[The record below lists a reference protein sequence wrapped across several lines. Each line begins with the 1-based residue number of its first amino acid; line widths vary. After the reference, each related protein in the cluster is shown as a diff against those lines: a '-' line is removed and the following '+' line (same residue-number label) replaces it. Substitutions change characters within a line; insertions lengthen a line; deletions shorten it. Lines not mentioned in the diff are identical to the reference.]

1 MQQISFFEEGEPLID
16 GEPGD
21 LKFVVRTQPHS
32 SFARRGV
39 DLLYNATITLEDAL
53 VGFSR
58 EVGAHFIHIISTW
71 QWKYASYQ
79 RCRTY
84 SPTHPLSQGV
94 VQCIRSSCAKH
105 YSTSLA
111 VIVGIQLILP
121 GMPRQH
127 EGFQRGPW
135 T

>member
-39 DLLYNATITLEDAL
+39 DLLYNATITLKDAL

-58 EVGAHFIHIISTW
+58 EVSVLDIHRISTW

-79 RCRTY
+79 RSCPY
-84 SPTHPLSQGV
+84 SQWYCQGQCVSQGL
-94 VQCIRSSCAKH
+94 VQCNCSRCAKI
-105 YSTSLA
+105 YPPSSA
-111 VIVGIQLILP
+111 IYD
-121 GMPRQH
+121 
-127 EGFQRGPW
+127 W
-135 T
+135 ASS